1 MCLSSFYRLPDRT
14 RIELDQNIMG
24 YSAQNSKQYGND
36 YEYNTDRQQFS
47 YKQLA
52 KIFVVNGDCL
62 DTVLYLKKKY
72 PTSNPVVLNMANA
85 HSPGGGWRNGL
96 YFSVW
101 FFLII

>member
-1 MCLSSFYRLPDRT
+1 MA
-14 RIELDQNIMG
+14 
-24 YSAQNSKQYGND
+24 YSAQNSRQYGND
-36 YEYNTDRQQFS
+36 YRYDTVRQQFS
-47 YKQLA
+47 YEQPA

-62 DTVLYLKKKY
+62 DAVLCFKNKY